1 MMRQKNEENKYSDSE
16 LTDNFSVKDCKA
28 PSSPHKKVIIQD
40 NTCAVSS
47 DFIYKMKF
55 ELHK

>member
-16 LTDNFSVKDCKA
+16 LTDNFSVKDWKE
-28 PSSPHKKVIIQD
+28 PSSPHTKLRIQD

-47 DFIYKMKF
+47 DFIYK
-55 ELHK
+55 